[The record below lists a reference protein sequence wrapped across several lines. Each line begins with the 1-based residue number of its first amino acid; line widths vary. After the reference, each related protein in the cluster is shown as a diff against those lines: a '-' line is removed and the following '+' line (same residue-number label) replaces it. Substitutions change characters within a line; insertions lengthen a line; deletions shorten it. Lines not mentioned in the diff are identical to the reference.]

1 MYHGNVNLRFVRTK
15 KLQGGLESCS
25 PSWNSWPHRSL
36 SVDHRVEAD
45 WALDQ
50 REGGKAFLAIVCRGW
65 TPCSGRLSTWSEG
78 GRQGLLGNR
87 LQRLNTA
94 QRWWKIAA
102 DGSTL
107 LAEDLQWV
115 IDGKRGEAQG
125 IAISEGAAQVVV
137 RGDDGGDPERRRGR
151 RCGRRA
157 MAAWFGEVVAR
168 LASPILQNTEGT
180 QRESNPVWVKTFESA
195 VWQWNSSVW
204 PF

>member
-87 LQRLNTA
+87 LQRLNTV

-137 RGDDGGDPERRRGR
+137 RGDDGEILSGVGGGDVGGERWLRDLGRSRRGWR
-151 RCGRRA
+151 RQSCK
-157 MAAWFGEVVAR
+157 
-168 LASPILQNTEGT
+168 ILKEHKENQIQYE
-180 QRESNPVWVKTFESA
+180 
-195 VWQWNSSVW
+195 
-204 PF
+204 